1 MTNPTFFIR
10 DIPVYGDLIL
20 SPMDGYSDRPFRA
33 LCRSLG
39 SAMSYTEF
47 INAIDVVGYHPN
59 LERKL
64 AFLPEERPVTYQ
76 IFDNDPERLLQAA
89 LKLEARPPEQRP
101 DIIDVNLGCSAKCVS
116 GRGAGAG
123 LLKEPEKVSR
133 IFELLTKNLTVPVT
147 GKIRLGWDDESRNYM
162 EIAQRIVDNGGA
174 LIAVHGRT
182 RAQKYSG
189 EVDWDAIAEIK
200 RSVPVP
206 VIANGNVRTVA
217 DIDAIKAYTGADAVM
232 IGRAV
237 IGNPWIFARID
248 AGEAP
253 FDLLRETICR
263 HLDDMIEFY
272 GPETGLLK
280 FRKHADHYLAPF
292 HPDPELRRGL
302 MTAPS
307 RESFLEIL
315 NHLFRVNLLTRI
327 PAQ

>member
-1 MTNPTFFIR
+1 
-10 DIPVYGDLIL
+10 
-20 SPMDGYSDRPFRA
+20 MDGYSDQPFRA

-47 INAIDVVGYHPN
+47 INAIDVVGHHPN

-89 LKLEARPPEQRP
+89 LKLEARPLASRP

-123 LLKEPEKVSR
+123 LLREPEKVSQ
-133 IFELLTKNLTVPVT
+133 IFDLLTRHLSVPVT
-147 GKIRLGWDDESRNYM
+147 AKIRLGWDDDSRNYL
-162 EIAQRIVDNGGA
+162 EIAQRIVDHGGA

-189 EVDWDAIAEIK
+189 PVDWDAIAEIK
-200 RSVPVP
+200 RSVSVP
-206 VIANGNVRTVA
+206 VIANGDVRTVA
-217 DIDAIKAYTGADAVM
+217 DIDAIKARTGADAVM

-237 IGNPWIFARID
+237 IGNPWIFARMD
-248 AGEAP
+248 VGQAP
-253 FDLLRETICR
+253 LDLLHDTICR
-263 HLDDMIEFY
+263 HLDDMLAFY

-292 HPDPELRRGL
+292 HPDPDLRRAL
-302 MTAPS
+302 MTAPR
-307 RESFLEIL
+307 REEFLEIL
-315 NHLFRVNLLTRI
+315 NQLIFLYTNST
-327 PAQ
+327 

>member
-1 MTNPTFFIR
+1 MANATFFIR

-39 SAMSYTEF
+39 AAMSYTEF
-47 INAIDVVGYHPN
+47 INAIDVIGYHPN

-64 AFLPEERPVTYQ
+64 AFLPEERPVPYQ
-76 IFDNDPERLLQAA
+76 IFDNDPQRLLQAA
-89 LKLEARPPEQRP
+89 LKLEARPPAQRP

-123 LLKEPEKVSR
+123 LLREPEKVSQ
-133 IFELLTKNLTVPVT
+133 IFHLLTHHLSLPVT
-147 GKIRLGWDDESRNYM
+147 AKIRLGWDDDSRNYL

-189 EVDWDAIAEIK
+189 PVDWDAIAEIK
-200 RSVPVP
+200 QRMPVP
-206 VIANGNVRTVA
+206 VIANGDVRSVA
-217 DIDAIKAYTGADAVM
+217 DIEAIKTHTRADAVM

-237 IGNPWIFARID
+237 IGNPWIFARLD
-248 AGEAP
+248 PGQTP
-253 FDLLRETICR
+253 VDLLHDTIRR
-263 HLDDMIEFY
+263 HLDDMLDFY

-292 HPDPELRRGL
+292 QPDPTLRRAL
-302 MTAPS
+302 MTAPG
-307 RESFLEIL
+307 REEFLAVL
-315 NHLFRVNLLTRI
+315 GQLLDMKQFT
-327 PAQ
+327 